1 MVQQRIMK
9 FKVHFSEQLWKT
21 ETGVYLKTKR
31 QHEISQWWIRGIFA
45 KVRKKK
51 KKEYAYIRMLIY
63 SHWGTDAR
71 KEITG
76 TNTEGKNNVMLV
88 YNDWLSGK

>member
-1 MVQQRIMK
+1 
-9 FKVHFSEQLWKT
+9 
-21 ETGVYLKTKR
+21 
-31 QHEISQWWIRGIFA
+31 
-45 KVRKKK
+45 
-51 KKEYAYIRMLIY
+51 MLIY